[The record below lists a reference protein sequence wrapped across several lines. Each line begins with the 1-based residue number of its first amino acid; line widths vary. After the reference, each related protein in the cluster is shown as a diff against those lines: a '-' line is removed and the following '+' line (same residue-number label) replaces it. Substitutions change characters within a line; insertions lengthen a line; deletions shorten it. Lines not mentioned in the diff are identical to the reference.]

1 MTNIFQTSEKAKS
14 IAEHINII
22 RQYQQTDSFDRDR
35 AREICKRFNVENP
48 EYSSAISAAAIAT
61 NNLTS
66 IDSAPDNVLIN
77 NLILQASWTMGEE
90 YLKSFGIQI

>member
-1 MTNIFQTSEKAKS
+1 MTNPFQNTGKAKS

-22 RQYQQTDSFDRDR
+22 RQYQQTDCFDRDR

-48 EYSSAISAAAIAT
+48 EYSSAISAVAIAT

-66 IDSAPDNVLIN
+66 IDTAPDNVLIN
-77 NLILQASWTMGEE
+77 NLILQASSTMGEE
-90 YLKSFGIQI
+90 YLRTIGITV